1 MRKRLDRV
9 AEDMVLQEK
18 EKLTIELA
26 EELKKTCQYP
36 VRYADKPFG
45 LKMDQ
50 KVISPQLF
58 MLWEKPGE
66 PPVCIVNGDMNE
78 IAWHLANIFKQN
90 PNLWIDV
97 NRMLDILNE

>member
-1 MRKRLDRV
+1 
-9 AEDMVLQEK
+9 
-18 EKLTIELA
+18 
-26 EELKKTCQYP
+26 
-36 VRYADKPFG
+36 
-45 LKMDQ
+45 
-50 KVISPQLF
+50 

>member
-50 KVISPQLF
+50 
-58 MLWEKPGE
+58 
-66 PPVCIVNGDMNE
+66 
-78 IAWHLANIFKQN
+78 
-90 PNLWIDV
+90 
-97 NRMLDILNE
+97 R